1 MEQIKNAKDKYLEP
15 KEYKAILKELY
26 RKDITLRYALACEF
40 MILNGC
46 RVGELA
52 GLTLDKYHK
61 ETKTLDIH
69 TTFNRYIPDDDGT
82 KTFASF
88 RTTHLTKREIEILD
102 KIIELNKL
110 SENTDPNWFKSDRIF
125 VTNTGKPI
133 HSSILSK
140 SLQRANE
147 RLKKPIPKHISP
159 HIFRH
164 TTISILAE
172 NKIPLKTI
180 MDRVGHSDSE
190 VTTSIYTHVTKNMK
204 DEAINVLDK
213 VMKNII

>member
-1 MEQIKNAKDKYLEP
+1 M
-15 KEYKAILKELY
+15 
-26 RKDITLRYALACEF
+26 
-40 MILNGC
+40 
-46 RVGELA
+46 
-52 GLTLDKYHK
+52 
-61 ETKTLDIH
+61 
-69 TTFNRYIPDDDGT
+69 
-82 KTFASF
+82 
-88 RTTHLTKREIEILD
+88 
-102 KIIELNKL
+102 IELNQL
-110 SENTDPNWFKSDRIF
+110 SENTDLNWYKSTRIF
-125 VTNTGKPI
+125 VTNIGRPI

-140 SLQRANE
+140 SLHQTNE
-147 RLKKPIPKHISP
+147 RLKKPIPKHLSP

-213 VMKNII
+213 VMKKIF

>member
-1 MEQIKNAKDKYLEP
+1 M
-15 KEYKAILKELY
+15 
-26 RKDITLRYALACEF
+26 
-40 MILNGC
+40 
-46 RVGELA
+46 
-52 GLTLDKYHK
+52 
-61 ETKTLDIH
+61 
-69 TTFNRYIPDDDGT
+69 
-82 KTFASF
+82 
-88 RTTHLTKREIEILD
+88 
-102 KIIELNKL
+102 IELNQL
-110 SENTDPNWFKSDRIF
+110 SEDTDPNWYKSARIF

-140 SLQRANE
+140 SLQRAN
-147 RLKKPIPKHISP
+147 KPIPKHLSP

-204 DEAINVLDK
+204 DESINVLDK
-213 VMKNII
+213 VMKNLL

>member
-1 MEQIKNAKDKYLEP
+1 M
-15 KEYKAILKELY
+15 
-26 RKDITLRYALACEF
+26 
-40 MILNGC
+40 
-46 RVGELA
+46 
-52 GLTLDKYHK
+52 LDKYHK
-61 ETKTLDIH
+61 DRQTLDIH

-102 KIIELNKL
+102 KMIELNQL
-110 SENTDPNWFKSDRIF
+110 SENTDPNWYKSTRIF
-125 VTNTGKPI
+125 VTNIGRPI

-140 SLQRANE
+140 SLHQTNE
-147 RLKKPIPKHISP
+147 RLKKPIPKHLSP

-213 VMKNII
+213 VMKKIFSKVLPLFCPLNTKIALRINSEGLETLLNQRLFLKIVE